1 MSLERCPGCR
11 FRLADAFACPRCGC
25 DLWLVRRAES
35 EASRRVAR
43 AVHAWARG
51 DHEAAVA
58 SASAALMFERSEL
71 AQAVLQSIRQASS
84 WPSGSFAASAPQSPI
99 LTGLDGD
106 PVQTSAS

>member
-1 MSLERCPGCR
+1 MRWYL
-11 FRLADAFACPRCGC
+11 
-25 DLWLVRRAES
+25 RAS
-35 EASRRVAR
+35 PWPSFHAISDGTRSASRRVAR